1 MGCKAS
7 FCSPSLAMAGI
18 AKIDKKNNAA
28 DRPSPADHGPQ
39 ELCRASLG
47 AWAAERVS
55 GQAQVLNIMKDL
67 QKERGLT
74 CLFMRHNLAVVRHV
88 NDSVSV
94 MYPGRLVE
102 LADKQ
107 TLFFTPR
114 HLYTRMLLG
123 AIAKMPA
130 TGEPR
135 TAVQGEVPNP
145 LNPPRLRLQVL
156 MSFG

>member
-1 MGCKAS
+1 M
-7 FCSPSLAMAGI
+7 
-18 AKIDKKNNAA
+18 
-28 DRPSPADHGPQ
+28 
-39 ELCRASLG
+39 
-47 AWAAERVS
+47 
-55 GQAQVLNIMKDL
+55 LNIMKDL

-74 CLFMRHNLAVVRHV
+74 CLFTRYSLAVVRYV
-88 NDSVSV
+88 SVGVGV

-107 TLFFTPR
+107 TLFSTPR
-114 HLYTRMLLG
+114 HLYTRMLLD

-130 TGEPR
+130 TGR
-135 TAVQGEVPNP
+135 LGAAVQGEVPNP